1 MIKYYHERLIAS
13 DSPGGRFLGYILLIN
28 TSYRSKEAEITGS
41 HPMFERARDIEIP
54 VLRKLAPD
62 SPFIIASFG
71 HEKENAMS
79 VDELNATLKLPEHIP
94 LFRLT

>member
-1 MIKYYHERLIAS
+1 MV
-13 DSPGGRFLGYILLIN
+13 
-28 TSYRSKEAEITGS
+28 
-41 HPMFERARDIEIP
+41 ERARDIEIS

-79 VDELNATLKLPEHIP
+79 VDELNATLKLPEHNPIIP
-94 LFRLT
+94 IDLSSRADGMKLIHTLFELNGISSPDG